1 MLDVDLLS
9 VNSSVVSSISVL
21 VKEYCSIIQLRA
33 FGRIG
38 RKQKNLD
45 DRLDCLV
52 NSKHL
57 QICLIEGL

>member
-33 FGRIG
+33 FGR
-38 RKQKNLD
+38 KQKNLD